1 MDISEQS
8 VAFIETQM
16 EENFSQIMKDYIIK
30 EMYWNDNDPNNI
42 RAIAEMFCAESVK
55 DESLQS
61 LNNLYVLFPPFSPE
75 DN

>member
-42 RAIAEMFCAESVK
+42 RAIAEMFHP
-55 DESLQS
+55 QNNS
-61 LNNLYVLFPPFSPE
+61 LNNLYVLFPPFNPE
-75 DN
+75 NN